1 MKSLLF
7 SIISILI
14 VISGCSSKTNYSRKP
29 ITNIQITPANKIV
42 TFGND
47 FSISFHTKLK
57 EGKIK
62 KIDLFVDN
70 QLITTTSELDF
81 TTSIN
86 TKNLLPG
93 NHSVKTIALK
103 TDGVFSTNYSTF
115 LIISDIK
122 PQNLNYKVQN
132 TFAHNTSYF
141 TEGLEFYNGL
151 LFEGTGNIG
160 TSLIVSYNP
169 KNGKIFSSIKIDDRY
184 FGEGI
189 TILNGKLYQLTYK
202 TKVGFVYNVNTFK
215 KEGEFTFASEEGWG
229 LTNDGKYLIMS
240 DGTSKINF
248 INPDNF
254 EVIKSIEVCDNRG
267 IINNINELEYVDGV
281 IYSNIWMSNT
291 ILKIDALTGKVLA
304 YINMNELLS
313 SINSSTVDVL
323 NGIAYNQ
330 KENTFYVTGK
340 YWPKIFSVR
349 FE

>member
-1 MKSLLF
+1 MKSLF
-7 SIISILI
+7 FTIFTILL

-29 ITNIQITPANKIV
+29 TTNIQITPANKIV
-42 TFGND
+42 TCGND
-47 FSISFHTKLK
+47 FSVSFHTKLK

-70 QLITTTSELDF
+70 QFITTTSELDF

-86 TKNLLPG
+86 SKNLLPG
-93 NHSVKTIALK
+93 NHSVRTIALK
-103 TDGVFSTNYSTF
+103 TDGVSSTNYSTF

-122 PQNLNYKVQN
+122 PQNLNFKIQN
-132 TFAHNTSYF
+132 TYVHNTSYF

-151 LFEGTGNIG
+151 LFEGTGNKG
-160 TSLIVSYNP
+160 TSLVVSYNP
-169 KNGKIFSSIKIDDRY
+169 KNGKILSSMKIDDQY

-189 TILNGKLYQLTYK
+189 TILNGKLYQLTYQ

-215 KEGEFTFASEEGWG
+215 KEREFTFTSEEGWG

-281 IYSNIWMSNT
+281 IYSNIWMTNT

-304 YINMNELLS
+304 YINMNDLLS

-340 YWPKIFSVR
+340 YWPKMFSVR